1 LLDHLDTLWDG
12 CMDAF
17 SQRRTARRAKRL
29 GLSQVACLGR
39 HTLTGVLSTCGR
51 EFEDWSADYR
61 FFSQDRWEPR
71 DLFRPVLGGVV
82 EHLASDDAVV
92 AGIDDTGLRKTGTR
106 TPGVAY
112 RRDPLSPAFHV
123 NFIRAQR
130 FLQCSAMLPTQALPA
145 GARGIPIRYEHVPPI
160 PKPKKS
166 APPEAWK
173 AYTARQ
179 RVENL
184 STRAV
189 EVLHSVR
196 QELDERHHANGRTL
210 VVGVDGGY
218 TNKMVLKGLPPRTT
232 LIGRVRKDAELFYP
246 PQAQDQPR
254 VGTKRTYGNPAPRP
268 ETLRQDET
276 VPWQE
281 VRAFAAGQ
289 VRTFRVKTVGP
300 VLWKKAGADRPL
312 RLVVIAPVG
321 YRLRQGSKLLYRQP
335 AFLICTDPN
344 LPLEKVLQYYV
355 WRWEVEVNHRDEKQL
370 IGVGQAQVRSP
381 RSVDRQPAFAVA
393 NYAMLLLAG
402 VRTFG
407 TEATQ
412 GTLPPPKWRA
422 KRAKERITTQDL
434 IQQLRYELW
443 AYAMDLFGDDSDR
456 FTTMSKPT
464 QKPSESPWPLSPAVL
479 YAQAG

>member
-1 LLDHLDTLWDG
+1 
-12 CMDAF
+12 MDAF
-17 SQRRTARRAKRL
+17 CQRRTARRAERL

-39 HTLTGVLSTCGR
+39 HTVTGLLSTCGR

-61 FFSQDRWEPR
+61 FYSQDRWDPC
-71 DLFRPVLGGVV
+71 DLFRPVLGGVL
-82 EHLASDDAVV
+82 EYLPPDDPVV
-92 AGIDDTGLRKTGTR
+92 MAMDDTGVRKTGIR
-106 TPGVAY
+106 IPGVAY
-112 RRDPLSPAFHV
+112 RRDPLSPPFHV

-130 FLQCSAMLPTQALPA
+130 FLQCSVMLPTDRLAA
-145 GARGIPIRYEHVPPI
+145 GARGIPIRYEHVPPV

-166 APPEAWK
+166 APAEAWK
-173 AYTARQ
+173 AYKERQ
-179 RVENL
+179 RAENL

-189 EVLHSVR
+189 EALKSAR
-196 QELDERHHANGRTL
+196 QELDERHHANGRVL
-210 VVGVDGGY
+210 IAGVDGGY
-218 TNKMVLKGLPPRTT
+218 TNKTVLKGLPPRTT

-246 PQAQDQPR
+246 PQGEDQAN
-254 VGTKRTYGNPAPRP
+254 VGTKRRYGKAAPRP
-268 ETLRQDET
+268 EALRHDET

-289 VRTFRVKTVGP
+289 VQTFRVKTLGP

-321 YRLRQGSKLLYRQP
+321 YRLRRGSKLLYRQP

-344 LPLEKVLQYYV
+344 LPLEKVVQYYV

-381 RSVDRQPAFAVA
+381 KSVDRQPAFAVA
-393 NYAMLLLAG
+393 SYAMLLLAG
-402 VRTFG
+402 VRAFG

-422 KRAKERITTQDL
+422 KQPKQRITTQDL
-434 IQQLRYELW
+434 IQQLRSEVW
-443 AYAMDLFGDDSDR
+443 AHAMERLGKDSDR
-456 FTTMSKPT
+456 FAATSEAT
-464 QKPSESPWPLSPAVL
+464 QKRSESTWPLSSAVL
-479 YAQAG
+479 YAQAS